1 MESPSEP
8 TLSQVW
14 SLLLSIADEVSLI
27 RAEMLACDE
36 EEDEEWMPFE
46 PDVPLKKHKPT

>member
-27 RAEMLACDE
+27 RAEMLDE
-36 EEDEEWMPFE
+36 DDDDWE
-46 PDVPLKKHKPT
+46 PCESDVPLKKHKPT